1 MPPPSAAAAAAW
13 SSGPRTPAPDPR
25 PDPGARRPWL
35 ARATAAS
42 KWPSGKGRWRGRGV
56 RGGVRAL
63 SRVFSGRGAR
73 APLELESAA
82 QEEGPTRAGPAA
94 AGERRP
100 GGLMEGGFVWVVISG
115 PSWEHLMIRKSNKQ
129 GNPVFHTQ
137 LWPRPE
143 SLCVSSCL
151 PTRGCCLILGYRR
164 ESPLPHLPQLASSML
179 LIQLTILGADT
190 TDKDRLWDP

>member
-73 APLELESAA
+73 APLELESAV

-151 PTRGCCLILGYRR
+151 PHEAAVSFWGIGGNPP
-164 ESPLPHLPQLASSML
+164 SPIYPS
-179 LIQLTILGADT
+179 
-190 TDKDRLWDP
+190 